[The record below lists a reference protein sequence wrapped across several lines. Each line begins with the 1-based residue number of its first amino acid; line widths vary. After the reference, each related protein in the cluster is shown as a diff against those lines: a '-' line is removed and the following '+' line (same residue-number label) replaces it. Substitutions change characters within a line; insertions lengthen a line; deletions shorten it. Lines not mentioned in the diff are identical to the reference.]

1 MKHEIT
7 VTGTI
12 REDATG
18 VRIVFSE
25 DLHKLLNWHL
35 LKATGKVMITP
46 LYGSK
51 ISLYNPNAH
60 SIEPDRRAMRRLN
73 GKRVNV
79 VLDISKARLR
89 QSVKGYWVYFLQV
102 DCPVV
107 NDIIEQLGV
116 GDNFYGMHQPHTS
129 IANGKYFTQGMRY
142 TVEDGFK
149 PVGKIKK
156 KGR

>member
-1 MKHEIT
+1 MKHEIK

-25 DLHKLLNWHL
+25 DLHKLLNWFL
-35 LKATGKVMITP
+35 LKDTGMVMITP

-51 ISLYNPNAH
+51 ISLYNPRTHN
-60 SIEPDRRAMRRLN
+60 IKPNRKAMKRLN

-79 VLDISKARLR
+79 VLDISKALLR
-89 QSVKGYWVYFLQV
+89 QSRKGYWVYFLQV

-107 NDIIEQLGV
+107 NDVIKQLNV
-116 GDNFYGMHQPHTS
+116 GDNFYGIQQPHTS